1 MRDFQSQRELL
12 KSVATTLKRAGIPF
26 ALAGGYA
33 VWSRG
38 GPESTHDVDFV
49 IPPSR
54 IDDAVQALHAAGHD
68 PHPNSEDWLMKV
80 SLDDIVVDLI
90 HRLPIGDVDDALLA
104 RCDERSV
111 DSVRMPVM
119 CATDLLTCRM
129 LAFTEHSCDFGPVL
143 SFARA
148 LREQVDWELVRDRT
162 EQNPFAAA
170 FLQLLEALDVTG
182 HRIENRPGVT
192 GSVDGGTHERIA

>member
-12 KSVATTLKRAGIPF
+12 KSVATTLKRAEIPF

-49 IPPSR
+49 LPPSR
-54 IDDAVQALHAAGHD
+54 VDDAVAALVASGHD
-68 PHPNSEDWLMKV
+68 AHPNSEDWLVEV
-80 SLDDIVVDLI
+80 SLDGIVVDLI

-148 LREQVDWELVRDRT
+148 LREQVDWARVRDRT
-162 EQNPFAAA
+162 AGNPFAAA
-170 FLQLLEALDVTG
+170 FLILLESLDVTG
-182 HRIENRPGVT
+182 RRPGVT
-192 GSVDGGTHERIA
+192 GSIEGGVHERIA

>member
-54 IDDAVQALHAAGHD
+54 VDDAVQALHAAGHD

-104 RCDERSV
+104 RCEERSV

-148 LREQVDWELVRDRT
+148 LREQVDWPRVRRETSDH
-162 EQNPFAAA
+162 EFAEA
-170 FLQLLEALDVTG
+170 FLFLLERLDIV
-182 HRIENRPGVT
+182 ESAVDSDVD
-192 GSVDGGTHERIA
+192 SVVDSA